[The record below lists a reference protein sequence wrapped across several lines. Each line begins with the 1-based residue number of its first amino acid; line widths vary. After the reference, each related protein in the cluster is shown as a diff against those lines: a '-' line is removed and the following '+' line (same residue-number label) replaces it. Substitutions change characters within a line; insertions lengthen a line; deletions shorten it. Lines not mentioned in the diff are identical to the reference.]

1 MELNEDFKEQPKEET
16 KENNDKKVL
25 TFGGEN
31 VQSISF
37 TQIFKYASGK
47 EKLWIYIGILSS
59 IIQGFVFPVVIYNIA
74 TMSDSFISY
83 VINHAIKKDTGI
95 NNDSLLKELI
105 DNMVSGNFANV
116 GNLQTIYPDYDFK
129 QFTNNTTNSSK
140 YFDFTKSFIFKTEE
154 EILHSLNHSFMVI
167 AFLSLFAFVTTFI
180 YYISLDVSATRQCTK
195 IRSLV
200 FRSILRQ
207 DIPWHERTNPG
218 ELSSRIINDSLLIED
233 GIGSKMGSLFQN
245 LSSAVIL
252 IVLAFVTDWK
262 LSLYLFGA
270 FVLVTTG
277 VSTMSALLANITK
290 KNQEAYA
297 VAGGIAQETFSQIRT
312 VVSFGMQQKECERYT
327 KNLLPSLK
335 LGIKKSHVSGLCMGS
350 VFCIAYI
357 CYSVAFVK
365 GGQFVYG
372 GALVPADVFKVLLGI
387 MFGSLS
393 LGACGGAAAALGAAT
408 GSASILF
415 HIIDRKSITGIEPE
429 INPNN
434 VDSDG
439 NANPNTTTIT
449 TTTTTTTNALE
460 ESGGSSETSLKGH
473 IEFKNVHFTYPSRP
487 DTEILKGISFQC
499 HSGQTIA
506 LVGASGSGKST
517 IVQLLERFYEKSE
530 GEIWIDGK
538 KIEEYNVAWLRS
550 QMGLVSQEPIL
561 FDTTIA
567 ENIAI
572 SCPGVSMDQ
581 IEEAAKLAN
590 AHGFISKLDQGYQTR
605 AGEKGLQLSGGQ
617 KQRICIARA
626 LLSHP
631 PILLLDEATSA
642 LDNQSEKLVQDALDS
657 VSKGRTTIVIAHR
670 LTTIKNADMIM
681 VMDHGTIVEFGT
693 HEELMAKES
702 VYYHLV
708 KNQELSSS
716 SHNNLPDKNRT
727 VTEDEE
733 IMDDVNE
740 NTLVT
745 NNDEDITE
753 GIEDD
758 VDDIIEKVDNGN
770 EQENE
775 NENENENEIEEVDDI
790 RTPLLKK
797 SNKKNKSKSSS
808 KNLSRF
814 LDYNKPV
821 LFQNILGVMG
831 SMLNGCMQ
839 PLSAYIYACATNA
852 FTKPGDGLLAE
863 SKFWGLMFIGI
874 ALANFLS
881 AYLKNYGLSA
891 AGEYLSFVFRRDMYS
906 SMIQQEIGYFDT
918 CAMVETNT
926 TDGKHQNKK
935 KTSSSSSSSSPSDAS
950 HNASVLTA
958 KLTTESA
965 LVQDLNINFG
975 TLLEIATGVIVCF
988 TIAFWYGWKLSII
1001 LIVFVPFLFSGAYIQ
1016 MTCMIDKSDEKR
1028 RTFET
1033 TTKVAV
1039 EAMSGIK
1046 TVYALNLQ
1054 DRFSQLYDDQLIEPG
1069 KRLEH
1074 HHLKNSFGNAFGE
1087 CVKNLAY
1094 VIGFSCGFIFMK
1106 KDELSF
1112 ENMTKIVMAIIYTAG
1127 NVGQASTAGP
1137 GYAKAV
1143 DAFHRIIRII
1153 DRQPKIDARHP
1164 KGIKKDPESFKGDLQ
1179 FNHLRFSY
1187 PSRPDLTVLRLDQDT
1202 IEVPPGK
1209 TLALVGGS
1217 GCGKSTLIGL
1227 LLRWYDARSGEIL
1240 VDGKKNTEYHLQW
1253 LREQMSI
1260 VSQEPSLFNISIK
1273 DNIRYGKAEATDA
1286 EIEEAAKKAN
1296 IHEFIESLPDGYDT
1310 MVGGEGTS
1318 QLSGG
1323 QKQRIAIARALI
1335 RDPKILLLDEATS
1348 ALDADSES
1356 MVQQAL
1362 EKASHHRTIITIAH
1376 RLSTIKNADLIIV
1389 MKEGRILERGSHAE
1403 LLEKRGE
1410 YYKMVY
1416 SQGKN

>member
-1 MELNEDFKEQPKEET
+1 
-16 KENNDKKVL
+16 
-25 TFGGEN
+25 
-31 VQSISF
+31 
-37 TQIFKYASGK
+37 
-47 EKLWIYIGILSS
+47 
-59 IIQGFVFPVVIYNIA
+59 
-74 TMSDSFISY
+74 MSDAFISY
-83 VINHAIKKDTGI
+83 VINHAIKKDTEI
-95 NNDSLLKELI
+95 NNDSVLKELI
-105 DNMVSGNFANV
+105 DNLVSGNFANV
-116 GNLQTIYPDYDFK
+116 GKLQTVYSNYDFNS
-129 QFTNNTTNSSK
+129 FTNSTLDSSK
-140 YFDFTKSFIFKTEE
+140 YFNFPKSFIFKTEE
-154 EILHSLNHSFMVI
+154 EILHSLNHSFTVI
-167 AFLSLFAFVTTFI
+167 ASLSLLAFVTTFF
-180 YYISLDVSATRQCTK
+180 YYILLDVSATRQCTK

-207 DIPWHERTNPG
+207 DISWHERTNPG

-252 IVLAFVTDWK
+252 IILAFVTDWK

-270 FVLVTTG
+270 FVLVTIG

-365 GGQFVYG
+365 GGQFVFG
-372 GALVPADVFKVLLGI
+372 GALIPADVFKVLLGI

-393 LGACGGAAAALGAAT
+393 LGACGGAAAALSAAT
-408 GSASILF
+408 SSASVLF
-415 HIIDRKSITGIEPE
+415 HIIDRQSTPDNEQEISSIS
-429 INPNN
+429 
-434 VDSDG
+434 VDGDD
-439 NANPNTTTIT
+439 NANTTTAT
-449 TTTTTTTNALE
+449 T
-460 ESGGSSETSLKGH
+460 SSQTSLKGH

-499 HSGQTIA
+499 HPGQTIA

-538 KIEEYNVAWLRS
+538 KIEDYNVPWLRS

-572 SCPGVSMDQ
+572 SCPGATMEQ
-581 IEEAAKLAN
+581 IEETARLAN

-681 VMDHGTIVEFGT
+681 VMDHGTIVELGT

-702 VYYHLV
+702 AYYHLV

-716 SHNNLPDKNRT
+716 NFHDKNKT
-727 VTEDEE
+727 IKEE
-733 IMDDVNE
+733 VEIDDDINV

-745 NNDEDITE
+745 NNDDNIAE
-753 GIEDD
+753 GIEN
-758 VDDIIEKVDNGN
+758 DIDNK
-770 EQENE
+770 
-775 NENENENEIEEVDDI
+775 IEEVDNRYEQEDEDHEDDVYDVKE
-790 RTPLLKK
+790 PLLKRK
-797 SNKKNKSKSSS
+797 SNKENKKKSSL
-808 KNLSRF
+808 KNLCRF

-863 SKFWGLMFIGI
+863 TKFWGLMFIAI

-891 AGEYLSFVFRRDMYS
+891 AGEYLSYVFRRDMFS

-918 CAMVETNT
+918 CAMVKADTNAA
-926 TDGKHQNKK
+926 KSNIEHQK
-935 KTSSSSSSSSPSDAS
+935 KTSASSSDAN

-1001 LIVFVPFLFSGAYIQ
+1001 LIIFVPFLFAGAYIQ
-1016 MTCMIDKSDEKR
+1016 MTCTIDKSDEKR

-1054 DRFSQLYDDQLIEPG
+1054 ERFCQLYDEQLIEPG
-1069 KRLEH
+1069 KRLER

-1137 GYAKAV
+1137 GYVKAV

-1153 DRQPKIDARHP
+1153 DRQPKIDARNP
-1164 KGIKKDPESFKGDLQ
+1164 KGIKKNQKSFKGDLQ

-1202 IEVPPGK
+1202 IRVPQGK

-1240 VDGKKNTEYHLQW
+1240 IDGKKNTEYHLQW

-1260 VSQEPSLFNISIK
+1260 VSQEPSLFNISIR
-1273 DNIRYGKAEATDA
+1273 DNIRYGKADATNS
-1286 EIEEAAKKAN
+1286 EVEEAAKKAN

-1335 RDPKILLLDEATS
+1335 RNPKILLLDEATS

-1356 MVQQAL
+1356 MVQKAL

-1389 MKEGRILERGSHAE
+1389 MKEGKILERGNHEE
-1403 LLEKRGE
+1403 LLAKKGE
-1410 YYKMVY
+1410 YYKMVF
-1416 SQGKN
+1416 SQTKK